1 MKTYNVTLITRFE
14 YRDIEVQANSPQDAR
29 EKMARLYSNEVEDLT
44 AGEPYVMGWSAEVK
58 GEA

>member
-14 YRDIEVQANSPQDAR
+14 YRDIKVVANNPQDAR
-29 EKMARLYSNEVEDLT
+29 EKMARLYSNEVEEMT
-44 AGEPYVMGWSAEVK
+44 AGAPYVMGWTAEVE